1 MVCFRASPPG
11 GFRACCAGIALAACA
26 TTTLPGPGL
35 AGPNLPEIRMAGAAL
50 DSRALAADLALHMPE
65 EAEQLVRGLQRAAFA
80 ASEGRRLGIEPDERV
95 VAQSLADALA
105 EIHAGLQ
112 GGQNLEEWARDRY
125 GRSLAEVQSALGDRI
140 RRNQLYQLVL
150 RAECLLVGRLRMHV
164 FQVADEAEGEE
175 IARKLRAGAHPRVLL
190 EEGPRP
196 PWEAEDG
203 AWPPLP
209 VFLPPPLAELLKGAY
224 RGTVAGPV
232 RLEGDAAWWVVRVA
246 EVLPPT
252 STLPPR
258 SILLE
263 GLRSQPVLP
272 LEARAWFEEM
282 ASRYTSKGRLPNI
295 RERPP
300 FVPRRQ
306 D

>member
-1 MVCFRASPPG
+1 MTCFRAFFPG
-11 GFRACCAGIALAACA
+11 CLRACCAGLVLAACVA
-26 TTTLPGPGL
+26 PALPGPG
-35 AGPNLPEIRMAGAAL
+35 AVGPNLPEIRMDGAEL

-105 EIHAGLQ
+105 EIQAGLPE
-112 GGQNLEEWARDRY
+112 GQSLEDWGRDRY
-125 GRSLAEVQSALGDRI
+125 GRSLTEIRSALGDRI

-164 FQVADEAEGEE
+164 FQIANEAEGEE
-175 IARKLRAGAHPRVLL
+175 LARKIRAGAHPKVLL
-190 EEGPRP
+190 EGRPRP
-196 PWEAEDG
+196 PWEGEDG

-209 VFLPPPLAELLKGAY
+209 VFLPAPLAELLKGAS

-295 RERPP
+295 RERPS